1 MEWLQEL
8 GKWWYQIVASI
19 KLIGM
24 LNWQLFLRR
33 IGLDKSDELI
43 LIPSIFTLFKI
54 FKLWC
59 S

>member
-24 LNWQLFLRR
+24 LNQIRR
-33 IGLDKSDELI
+33 KHMGVKMLLNHLEVCYSYEVMGFMTNQYPI
-43 LIPSIFTLFKI
+43 
-54 FKLWC
+54 
-59 S
+59 